1 MSAPHPTRGR
11 DKHGAAGDP
20 APAPSVGQAVSH
32 ESAEEHVTGR
42 AKYVD
47 DLWPSILGVAHA
59 WPVMAPF
66 ARARVVAVDSTN
78 AVAQPGVL
86 AVLSAADVAG
96 ENDVGPVRRDEPL
109 FPSEVSFHGQAVTWV
124 VAETEDQARRGA
136 AAVLVDYEAL
146 PAILSIEEAIAAG
159 SFLTEPERMR
169 RGSPEEAILAAPHR
183 LEGEIAIGG
192 QEHFYLETQAALA
205 YVDESGSVFVHSS
218 TQHPSETQDIV
229 ARVLGRAENEVVIQ
243 CLRMGGAF
251 GGKEVQANAYAAVAA
266 LAATKLKRPVRV
278 RLTRYQDMVM
288 TGKRH
293 PFLGRFR
300 VGFADDGALL
310 GLKLDLWADGGWSL
324 DLSHPILLRAMFHSD
339 NCYLLPN
346 VEIVGRACRTNL
358 ASNTAFR
365 GFGGPQGMVVIED
378 ILDRIARHVGLLPH
392 DVRARNFYRPGDTTH
407 YGQTVRDADRIGRI
421 WSALRETSRFDE
433 RWTETLRFNAQS
445 AHVKR
450 GLAMTP
456 VKFGIS
462 FTTAAFNQAGAL
474 VLVYRDGSV
483 QVNHGGTEMG
493 QGLHTKIRQI
503 AADALGLPLQA
514 IRVMPTR
521 TDKVPNTSATAASSG
536 SDLNGAAVRNAC
548 ESIRARLVEVA
559 GRRLGVTPEEL
570 TFAGGF
576 VTAPMPGGARATFAE
591 VVQQAYFER
600 VPLFATGYYA
610 TPDLYFDREKGTGKP
625 FHYFAYGAAVAEVEV
640 EGWSGQYRLRRVDIL
655 HDVGESLSPLVD
667 RGQIEGGFLQG
678 MGWLT
683 IEELVWTGAGVF
695 ATSGASTYKL
705 PSLGEC
711 PEDFRVAFLP
721 RAREPGV
728 VHGSKAVG
736 EPPLMLAISVREAL
750 RAAAAS
756 FGKDAVTTLAS
767 PATPEAVFWAIERA
781 RGATAGVS

>member
-1 MSAPHPTRGR
+1 MAGHGAVCRGR
-11 DKHGAAGDP
+11 
-20 APAPSVGQAVSH
+20 VVS
-32 ESAEEHVTGR
+32 
-42 AKYVD
+42 
-47 DLWPSILGVAHA
+47 I
-59 WPVMAPF
+59 
-66 ARARVVAVDSTN
+66 DSTR
-78 AVAQPGVL
+78 ALAQPGVL
-86 AVLSAADVAG
+86 AVLSAADVPG

-124 VAETEDQARRGA
+124 VAETEDQARLGA
-136 AAVLVDYEAL
+136 AAVDVEYERL
-146 PAILSIEEAIAAG
+146 DPILTIEQAIAAG

-169 RGSPEEAILAAPHR
+169 RGNPEEAILVAPHR

-205 YVDESGSVFVHSS
+205 FVDESGGVFVHSS

-229 ARVLGRAENEVVIQ
+229 ARVLGRRENEVVIQ

-266 LAATKLKRPVRV
+266 LAATRLKRPVRV

-293 PFLGRFR
+293 PFLARFR
-300 VGFADDGALL
+300 VGFAGDGAIR
-310 GLKLDLWADGGWSL
+310 GLELALWADGGWSL

-378 ILDRIARHVGLLPH
+378 ILDRIARSLGLLPH

-407 YGQTVRDADRIGRI
+407 YGQPVRDADRIERI
-421 WSALRETSRFDE
+421 WSSLRESSRFDE
-433 RWTETLRFNAQS
+433 RWARVAELNS
-445 AHVKR
+445 ANSHVKR

-474 VLVYRDGSV
+474 VLVYRDGSA

-493 QGLHTKIRQI
+493 QGLHTKMRQI
-503 AADALGLPLQA
+503 AADALGLPLEA
-514 IRVMPTR
+514 VRVMPTR

-548 ESIRARLVEVA
+548 ESIRTRLAEVA
-559 GRRLGVTPEEL
+559 GRRLGVNPEEL
-570 TFAGGF
+570 TFAGGL
-576 VTAPMPGGARATFAE
+576 VATSAPGRPSATFAE

-610 TPDLYFDREKGTGKP
+610 TPELHFDREKGTGKP

-640 EGWSGQYRLRRVDIL
+640 EGWSGQYRLLRVDIL

-667 RGQIEGGFLQG
+667 RGQVEGGFLQG

-683 IEELVWTGAGVF
+683 IEELVWTEAGVF

-728 VHGSKAVG
+728 VYGSKAVG

-756 FGKDAVTTLAS
+756 FGKDAITPLAS

-781 RGATAGVS
+781 RGAKPSAS